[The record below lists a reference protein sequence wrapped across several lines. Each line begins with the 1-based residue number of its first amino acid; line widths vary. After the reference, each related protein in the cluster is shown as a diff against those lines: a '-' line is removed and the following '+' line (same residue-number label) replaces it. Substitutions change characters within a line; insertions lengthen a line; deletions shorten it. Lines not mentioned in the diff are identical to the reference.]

1 MSPTIKDVAK
11 KASVS
16 LSTVSL
22 VINGKSN
29 VRDETRKKVEAAIS
43 DLGFHPRRAA
53 RGLAS
58 NKTNNIGFILTED
71 HFSRAEPFYTKI
83 FLGTEFE
90 ARKYNYYILLTT
102 VPKKFNENL
111 HLPRFLL
118 ERNVDGVILAGKVP
132 TKLIDIIQK
141 ANLPLILI
149 DYSTPTHKT
158 SKVLID
164 NHQGTSLAVEHL
176 IQNGHSKI
184 AFIGGEISH
193 PSICERLRG
202 YEETMHKSNLS
213 TSNLI
218 FCNEP
223 NTDVNNGYEA
233 TCSLFKKGSPFTAI
247 VASND
252 TVATGAMRCLREKNI
267 NIPQDVS
274 IIGFDDI
281 EVCLQVEP
289 RLSTIKVFKEELGAI
304 AVRRAIEGIEN
315 KTLLLDQTL
324 IPAELIIRESTGR
337 APNS

>member
-11 KASVS
+11 MASVS

-29 VRDETRKKVEAAIS
+29 VRDETRKKVKAAIS
-43 DLGFHPRRAA
+43 DLGFHPRRVA

-58 NKTNNIGFILTED
+58 NKTHNIGFILTED

-90 ARKYNYYILLTT
+90 ARKYNYYVLLTT
-102 VPKKFNENL
+102 VPKNFNENL

-141 ANLPLILI
+141 ANLPIILI
-149 DYSTPTHKT
+149 DYSLKTHKI
-158 SKVLID
+158 SNVLID
-164 NHQGTSLAVEHL
+164 NHQGASLAVEHL
-176 IQNGHSKI
+176 IQNGHRKI
-184 AFIGGEISH
+184 AFIGGEVNH
-193 PSICERLRG
+193 PSIGERLRG
-202 YEETMHKSNLS
+202 YEETMHEHNLS
-213 TSNLI
+213 TDDLI
-218 FCNEP
+218 FCDEP
-223 NTDVNNGYEA
+223 YTSVENGYAA
-233 TCSLFKKGSPFTAI
+233 TSCLFKKGTPFTAI
-247 VASND
+247 IASND
-252 TVATGAMRCLREKNI
+252 TVATGAMRCIREKNL

-289 RLSTIKVFKEELGAI
+289 RLSTIKVFKEELGAV

-315 KTLLLDQTL
+315 KTTLLDQAL
-324 IPAELIIRESTGR
+324 IPVELVIRESTGR
-337 APNS
+337 PPNG